1 MLDAP
6 RVRWTVAASIGV
18 VVLLGIGG
26 VAVAYSHSR
35 SGTRSV
41 AVATPK
47 PSTCTDAYRLL
58 ALSPSEIS
66 AANPVCLVQSL
77 KFSGELAGSVA
88 QAYTVSADNASPSS
102 MCALPKRWNGYPQA
116 LLAIVVGVK
125 AYRLRISVPGTSEH
139 QLVKLNNLAG
149 AVELASIAD
158 PSTDWSQATG
168 TVSLNPDGVTGTI
181 DASLLRDVTG
191 AQPVHVSGQWACGA
205 PLPLPAFAAS
215 APCASFY
222 ALNQLHAADVAR
234 MKARSCNVENL
245 NLSGDISA
253 HLVHA
258 ITDRAISPSPGF
270 GGDNYCGSVGE
281 EYTATL
287 KFPVGDESFLLDL
300 DVSNYPAVLPG
311 RYSAQ
316 TTGTSVGAVLFL
328 GYADAQNHGQFV
340 TDDQVFWSG
349 SSGTFTIA
357 RDMKSG
363 TLNASLQGSLSHA
376 GSSVHITGS
385 WRCAA

>member
-6 RVRWTVAASIGV
+6 RMRMAVAASIGV
-18 VVLLGIGG
+18 VFLLGIGG

-35 SGTRSV
+35 SGTTPA

-47 PSTCTDAYRLL
+47 PSICTDAYRLL

-88 QAYTVSADNASPSS
+88 QAYSVSADDASPSS
-102 MCALPKRWNGYPQA
+102 MCAVPKRWSGYPQA

-125 AYRLRISVPGTSEH
+125 AYRLRISMPGTSEH
-139 QLVKLNNLAG
+139 QTVSLNNLAG
-149 AVELASIAD
+149 AVELASIVD

-168 TVSLNPDGVTGTI
+168 TISLNPDGVTGTI
-181 DASLLRDVTG
+181 DASLLRDASG
-191 AQPVHVSGQWACGA
+191 AQPVHISGQWACGA

-222 ALNQLHAADVAR
+222 ALNHLHAADVAR
-234 MKARSCNVENL
+234 MKAHACNVENL
-245 NLSGDISA
+245 SLSGDISA

-258 ITDRAISPSPGF
+258 ITDRAISPTPGY

-287 KFPVGDESFLLDL
+287 KFSIGDESFLLDL
-300 DVSNYPAVLPG
+300 GAYQYPGVAPG

-316 TTGTSVGAVLFL
+316 SGTSVGVVLFL
-328 GYADAQNHGQFV
+328 GHADPANHGEFV
-340 TDDQVFWSG
+340 TDDQVFWVG
-349 SSGTFTIA
+349 SSGSFTIA

-363 TLNASLQGSLSHA
+363 TVDATVSGLTTGST
-376 GSSVHITGS
+376 VRIKGS

>member
-1 MLDAP
+1 MLDAS
-6 RVRWTVAASIGV
+6 RLRWTVAASIGV
-18 VVLLGIGG
+18 VFLLGVGG

-35 SGTRSV
+35 SGTTPV

-58 ALSPSEIS
+58 ALGPSEIS

-77 KFSGELAGSVA
+77 KFSGELAGNVA
-88 QAYTVSADNASPSS
+88 QAYTVSADDASPSS
-102 MCALPKRWNGYPQA
+102 MCAVPKRWNGYPQA

-125 AYRLRISVPGTSEH
+125 AYRLRISMPGVSEH
-139 QLVKLNNLAG
+139 QTVSINNLTG

-158 PSTDWSQATG
+158 PSTDWNQATG

-181 DASLLRDVTG
+181 DASLLRDATG

-205 PLPLPAFAAS
+205 PLPLPTFAAS

-234 MKARSCNVENL
+234 MKAHACNVENL
-245 NLSGDISA
+245 SLGGDISA
-253 HLVHA
+253 HLVGA

-270 GGDNYCGSVGE
+270 GGDNYCGSVGQ
-281 EYTATL
+281 EYTATF
-287 KFPVGDESFLLDL
+287 KFSIGDESFLLDL
-300 DVSNYPAVLPG
+300 DAEKYPAVGPG
-311 RYSAQ
+311 RYPVQESTSA
-316 TTGTSVGAVLFL
+316 GAVLFL

-340 TDDQVFWSG
+340 TDEQVFWSG

-363 TLNASLQGSLSHA
+363 TIDATLSGLMNHSGSN
-376 GSSVHITGS
+376 VRITGS

>member
-6 RVRWTVAASIGV
+6 RMRMTVAASIGV
-18 VVLLGIGG
+18 VFLLGIGG

-35 SGTRSV
+35 SGTTPA

-47 PSTCTDAYRLL
+47 PSICTDAYRLL

-88 QAYTVSADNASPSS
+88 QAYSVSADDASPSS
-102 MCALPKRWNGYPQA
+102 MCAVPKRWSGYPQA

-125 AYRLRISVPGTSEH
+125 AYRLRISMPGTSEH
-139 QLVKLNNLAG
+139 QTVSLNNLAG
-149 AVELASIAD
+149 AVELASIVD

-168 TVSLNPDGVTGTI
+168 TISLNPDGVTGTI
-181 DASLLRDVTG
+181 DASLLRDASG
-191 AQPVHVSGQWACGA
+191 AQPVHISGQWACGA
-205 PLPLPAFAAS
+205 PLPLPAVAAGV
-215 APCASFY
+215 PCASFY

-234 MKARSCNVENL
+234 MKARACNVENL
-245 NLSGDISA
+245 SLSGDISA
-253 HLVHA
+253 HLVRA
-258 ITDRAISPSPGF
+258 VTDRTMAPTPGY
-270 GGDNYCGSVGE
+270 GGDNFCGSVGE
-281 EYTATL
+281 EYTATF
-287 KFPVGDESFLLDL
+287 KFSVGDESFLLDL

-311 RYSAQ
+311 RYPAQ

-328 GYADAQNHGQFV
+328 GYADAANHGEFV
-340 TDDQVFWSG
+340 TDDQVFWMGSG
-349 SSGTFTIA
+349 GTFTIA

-363 TLNASLQGSLSHA
+363 TLDASLSSLTHA
-376 GSSVHITGS
+376 GSSVRITGS